1 MTVFLPLLIALI
13 GLVVYLVTANPKV
26 AELARLA
33 YAVGLLAFLLQ
44 VSGQVVSLLNG

>member
-1 MTVFLPLLIALI
+1 MSVFLPLLVALI
-13 GLVVYLVTANPKV
+13 GLVVYIVTANPKV

-33 YAVGLLAFLLQ
+33 YLAGLLAFLLQ